1 MATEH
6 EFTEAMLDICRQAK
20 RIGYR
25 PGRFQQMILDK
36 GGLRTA
42 QDLLVRS
49 RASAEGFTTLWE
61 LGRLDLSMEALV
73 LRERWAALFTDAER
87 AEASRRL
94 REMGFE
100 DDGRTRVA
108 PK

>member
-1 MATEH
+1 MATEK

-42 QDLLVRS
+42 QDLLVMDEGNHAIGFRVCRS
-49 RASAEGFTTLWE
+49 R
-61 LGRLDLSMEALV
+61 
-73 LRERWAALFTDAER
+73 
-87 AEASRRL
+87 
-94 REMGFE
+94 
-100 DDGRTRVA
+100 
-108 PK
+108 

>member
-1 MATEH
+1 MATEK
-6 EFTEAMLDICRQAK
+6 EFTEAMMDICRQAK

-42 QDLLVRS
+42 QDLLGS
-49 RASAEGFTTLWE
+49 SKASADGFTTLWE

-73 LRERWAALFTDAER
+73 LRERWATLFTEAER
-87 AEASRRL
+87 AEARRRL

-100 DDGRTRVA
+100 DDGQTRVA